1 MFLFFKKSLPGGGL
15 IGGIPGA
22 PIGIP
27 GGGLIPMGMGGGIA
41 TPPGPPGSL
50 PALNAAVVASIKD
63 WACSSIPENFVKSI
77 TIKMACQFHGCFTN
91 L

>member
-1 MFLFFKKSLPGGGL
+1 MGIPKIANIDQSFTKKANKNVSIFKKSLPGGGL

-63 WACSSIPENFVKSI
+63 
-77 TIKMACQFHGCFTN
+77 
-91 L
+91 